1 MLGAMTERLVIVGGG
16 PAGLSAASSYRTHG
30 GTGEVIICSAD
41 TAPPYERPPLSK
53 DYLRGE
59 LDEAELAMEP
69 ETFYAEQSIDV
80 RLNAEVT
87 ALDAHARQVR
97 VGGDTLDFTTCVLA
111 TGSEPLRPP
120 VEGAEHPKILTLRS
134 LADARRLVAAAS
146 PAHHAV
152 VVGSGFIGCEAAA
165 SLALRGLDVTLV
177 SAETL
182 PQRERL
188 GADAGQII
196 AGWLRDLGVHTV
208 LGRQLGAFAPDATGV
223 RLDDGREIGTD
234 MIVLATGVTP
244 RIQLAESAGLAI
256 DHGGIRTDRRMRTSV
271 AGIYAVGDIAYA
283 FNPAAG
289 RPLRVEHWGEAEAM
303 GEVAGTVIAGGD
315 AEWAQAPGFWSEIGN
330 HTLKYVAW
338 GDGFDQ
344 AQLHRHPG
352 GGFTIWYA
360 SNAIVVGALT
370 HEADADYDR
379 GQELVEAGAAV
390 TEV

>member
-1 MLGAMTERLVIVGGG
+1 MTERLVIVGGG
-16 PAGLSAASSYRTHG
+16 PAGLSAATSYRTHG
-30 GTGEVIICSAD
+30 GEGDVIICSAD
-41 TAPPYERPPLSK
+41 TALPYDRPPLSK

-59 LDEAELAMEP
+59 LDEAELALQP
-69 ETFYAEQSIDV
+69 ESFYAEHSIDV
-80 RLNAEVT
+80 RLDAEVT
-87 ALDAHARQVR
+87 ALDAHARQLR
-97 VGGDTLDFTTCVLA
+97 VGGDALDFTTCVLA

-134 LADARRLVAAAS
+134 LADARQLAAAATT
-146 PAHHAV
+146 AHHAV

-165 SLALRGLDVTLV
+165 SLRLRGLSVTLV
-177 SAETL
+177 SLETL

-188 GADAGQII
+188 GSDAGQII
-196 AGWLRDLGVHTV
+196 AGWLRDLGVDAV
-208 LGRQLGAFAPDATGV
+208 LGTTLGAFAASASQV
-223 RLDDGREIGTD
+223 RLDDGRTIDTD
-234 MIVLATGVTP
+234 LIVLATGVAP

-256 DHGGIRTDRRMRTSV
+256 ERGGIRTDRRMRTSA
-271 AGIYAVGDIAYA
+271 AGVYAVGGIAYA

-315 AEWAQAPGFWSEIGN
+315 AEWAQAPGFWSEIGD

-344 AQLHRHPG
+344 AQLRRHHG

-360 SNAIVVGALT
+360 SNGIVVGVLT
-370 HEADADYDR
+370 HEADADYER
-379 GQELVEAGAAV
+379 GQELVEAGAAIAKI
-390 TEV
+390 